1 MFYKEIIIKK
11 AISKIITIVEKE
23 TNPLGW
29 NEIVVSIISSM
40 KTVAI
45 LLPVRFSVI
54 VSS

>member
-1 MFYKEIIIKK
+1 M
-11 AISKIITIVEKE
+11 TIVEKE

-40 KTVAI
+40 ITVAI

-54 VSS
+54 VST